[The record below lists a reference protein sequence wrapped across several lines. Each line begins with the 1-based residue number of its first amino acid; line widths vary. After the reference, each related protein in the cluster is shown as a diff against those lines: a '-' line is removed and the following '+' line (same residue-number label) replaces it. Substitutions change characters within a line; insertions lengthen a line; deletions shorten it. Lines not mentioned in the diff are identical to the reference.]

1 MTRAASQPKKPI
13 AVDPNASRD
22 TPAMRQYARFKQAH
36 PGCVLFFR
44 MGDFYEMFD
53 EDALAVHKTLGLTLT
68 ERTPGVPMAGVP
80 HHAVE
85 NYIARMLAQGHRVA
99 VCDQIQDPKDAKGV
113 VERAVT
119 RVLTPGALVDEALL
133 ADDEANTLCAVW
145 LDAELAHLAIV
156 EVSTGAFEVGACAQG
171 ALADE
176 LARRAVSEVIY
187 CETAT
192 GEAPSVVRDAVERL
206 ALPALGR
213 PAWQFRRAESEE
225 ALREQFGVATL
236 AGFGLAA
243 DDPAIPCAGAVVR
256 YLRETQAPDHERAR
270 PGERALAHLKPPKR
284 EATGDR
290 LVIDAVSLRALEVE
304 QTIRSGAVQGSL
316 LGVFNQHGGKRTPM
330 GRRLLR
336 DWLRRPLAD
345 RPAIEARQAGV
356 RALHDDRTLAGAVQ
370 ERTEQIQDVARI
382 AGRLAVGRATPRDLV
397 ALGASLA
404 QVEGLIEALDQ
415 CAPLATVR
423 AQLTDAAERI
433 RPLAREIEATC
444 IDHPPA
450 HLREGGLIR
459 DGVDADLDEA
469 RTLRSDAS
477 AWLAAY
483 QQRLIEEHDLPN
495 LKVGYN
501 RVFGYFIELPR
512 AQSRR
517 APDAFSRRQTLK
529 NAERY
534 ITPELKEFEDKVT
547 TAESRAIE
555 REQAIFARLCA
566 RCAKESA
573 AIGAFAGAVAE
584 LDALACFAETA
595 RRRGWTA
602 PTITD
607 DPTLEILEGR
617 HPVLDDLLGDR
628 FVPND
633 LALGCADAPA
643 RLALITGPNM
653 AGKSTYIRQAA
664 LLTLLAHTGSF
675 IPAAKAT
682 IGVADR
688 IFTRVG
694 ADDALHAGQ
703 STFMVEMT
711 ETATILNNCTA
722 RSLVILDEIG
732 RGTSTLDGLALAWA
746 IAERLAG
753 TAEAAGPR
761 TLFATHYH
769 ELTGL
774 EETMPACAR
783 NLHVQVREWGEEIVF
798 LHRIARGRADRSY
811 GVHVARLAGLPGATV
826 ARARDLLESLAVSHE
841 GAPPK
846 PAPAQSR
853 PDPKPRDQLALFTE
867 FVHHPAMDELKA
879 IDLERL
885 TPLEAFDA
893 LRRLR
898 EMLND

>member
-1 MTRAASQPKKPI
+1 VPPTTTQPRKPI
-13 AVDPNASRD
+13 AVDPAAPRD

-53 EDALAVHKTLGLTLT
+53 EDALLTHTVLGLTLT
-68 ERTPGVPMAGVP
+68 ERTAGVPMAGVP
-80 HHAVE
+80 HHSVE
-85 NYIARMLAQGHRVA
+85 NYIARMLAAGHRVA
-99 VCDQIQDPKDAKGV
+99 VCDQIQDPKDARGV
-113 VERAVT
+113 VDRAVT
-119 RVLTPGALVDEALL
+119 RVLTPGTLVDEALL
-133 ADDEANTLCAVW
+133 ADDAQNTLCAVW
-145 LDAELAHLAIV
+145 LESDRAHLAIV
-156 EVSTGAFEVGACAQG
+156 EVSTGAFEVASCAAA

-176 LARRAVSEVIY
+176 LARRAVSEVLY

-192 GEAPSVVRDAVERL
+192 GEAPSAVQEAIDRL
-206 ALPALGR
+206 DLPGAGR

-236 AGFGLAA
+236 AGFGIDAA
-243 DDPAIPCAGAVVR
+243 DPVVSPAGAVVR

-270 PGERALAHLKPPKR
+270 PGERALAHLKPPTR
-284 EATGDR
+284 EADGDR

-304 QTIRSGAVQGSL
+304 QTIRSGSVQGSL
-316 LGVFNQHGGKRTPM
+316 LGVFNQHGGRRTPM

-345 RPAIEARQAGV
+345 RAAIEARQAGV
-356 RALHDDRTLAGAVQ
+356 RALVDDRALAGAVQ
-370 ERTEQIQDVARI
+370 ERTEQVQDVARI

-404 QVEGLIEALDQ
+404 QVDALIEALEQ
-415 CAPLATVR
+415 CAPLAALRTRLVE
-423 AQLTDAAERI
+423 ASERV
-433 RPLAREIEATC
+433 RPLAREIETTC
-444 IDHPPA
+444 IERPPA
-450 HLREGGLIR
+450 HLREGGLVK
-459 DGVDADLDEA
+459 DGVDAALDEA
-469 RTLRSDAS
+469 RALRADAS
-477 AWLAAY
+477 TWLADY
-483 QQRLIEEHDLPN
+483 QKRLIETHDLPN

-512 AQSRR
+512 AQSKR

-566 RCAKESA
+566 KAAAEA
-573 AIGAFAGAVAE
+573 DAIGAFASAVAE

-602 PTITD
+602 PTISD
-607 DPTLEILEGR
+607 EPMLEIMEGR

-633 LALGCADAPA
+633 LALGTDDAPA

-682 IGVADR
+682 IGACDR

-722 RSLVILDEIG
+722 NSLVILDEIG

-753 TAEAAGPR
+753 ADDAHGPR

-774 EETMPACAR
+774 EETMPARAR

-798 LHRIARGRADRSY
+798 LHRIAPGRADRSY
-811 GVHVARLAGLPGATV
+811 GVHVARLAGLPHETV
-826 ARARDLLESLAVSHE
+826 ARAKDLLDTLAVSHE

-846 PAPAQSR
+846 PEPPKSRAPSKQ
-853 PDPKPRDQLALFTE
+853 RDQMALFTE
-867 FVHHPAMDELKA
+867 FVHHPAIDELKQ

-898 EMLND
+898 EMLDE